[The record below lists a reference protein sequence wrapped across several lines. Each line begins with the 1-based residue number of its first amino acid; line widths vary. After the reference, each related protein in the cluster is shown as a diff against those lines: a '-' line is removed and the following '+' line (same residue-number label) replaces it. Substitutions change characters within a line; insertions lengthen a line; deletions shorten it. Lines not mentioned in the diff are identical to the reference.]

1 MTNSNL
7 INKLEELHQEL
18 ASIRSELESEEVD
31 EQTVEALG
39 QLVSDVSTL
48 VDRANATAESTVE
61 ESEEDGHQHVSDQ
74 IRKLESDH
82 PRVTRFLSELT
93 DLLGMIG
100 I

>member
-1 MTNSNL
+1 MSNSSL
-7 INKLEELHQEL
+7 LTKLEGLNQEL
-18 ASIRSELESEEVD
+18 AAIRRELESEEVD

-39 QLVSDVSTL
+39 QLVTDVSKL
-48 VDRANATAESTVE
+48 VDRANVTAESTAEQQEPVE
-61 ESEEDGHQHVSDQ
+61 HEHISDQ
-74 IRKLESDH
+74 IRKLETDH

>member
-1 MTNSNL
+1 MSNSSL
-7 INKLEELHQEL
+7 LTKLEGLNQEL
-18 ASIRSELESEEVD
+18 AAIRRELESEEVD

-39 QLVSDVSTL
+39 QLVTDVSKL
-48 VDRANATAESTVE
+48 VDRANATAESTAEQQEPVE
-61 ESEEDGHQHVSDQ
+61 HEHISDQ
-74 IRKLESDH
+74 IRKLETDH